1 MENTPAYLAVLI
13 CFYGAFILLIV
24 ASLLAAIR
32 VVREDKRL
40 SVYRLGRYLG
50 EKGPGLVLLIP
61 FVDRGVIKEAGSEQG
76 IPRQGPVGAIGET
89 RTTVFTS
96 GKVLLGEEE
105 WDATSQSV
113 ISAGRRV
120 RVVKLILEVEEEG

>member
-1 MENTPAYLAVLI
+1 MENTPAYITALFCI
-13 CFYGAFILLIV
+13 YGIFFLLLV
-24 ASLLAAIR
+24 VSLVAAIR

-61 FVDRGVIKEAGSEQG
+61 FVDRGVIKDLDNLEKMPAQSLM
-76 IPRQGPVGAIGET
+76 GAVGET

-96 GKVLLGEEE
+96 GKVLIDGEE
-105 WDATSQSV
+105 WDAASQNV

-120 RVVKLILEVEEEG
+120 RVVKMILEVEEE